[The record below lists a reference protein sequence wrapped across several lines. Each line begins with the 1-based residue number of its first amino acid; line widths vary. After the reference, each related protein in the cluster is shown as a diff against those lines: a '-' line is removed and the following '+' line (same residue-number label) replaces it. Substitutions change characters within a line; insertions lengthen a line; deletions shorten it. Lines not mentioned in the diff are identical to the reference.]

1 MNRPWKAL
9 AFLAAV
15 AGTALV
21 LSTSA
26 LAIGGGA
33 RPASA
38 AQWRT
43 SLGPDRSTGRLTAL
57 YPGAADDS
65 EVFSITVTNAGRAVQ
80 SLRSVIASVRVQ
92 DGRDVGTVAGA
103 DIPGCRAS
111 WFRVSIA
118 RASRAL
124 PARIAP
130 GASYTA
136 SLELAMR
143 NSATN
148 QDACRGAA
156 PAFTVTAR

>member
-1 MNRPWKAL
+1 MKRPWKAL
-9 AFLAAV
+9 ASLAAV
-15 AGTALV
+15 AGTAFV

-33 RPASA
+33 TPSSA

-43 SLGPDRSTGRLTAL
+43 SLGPARWTGRLTAL
-57 YPGAADDS
+57 YPGAADDT
-65 EVFSITVTNAGRAVQ
+65 EVFSITVTNASRAMQ

-92 DGRDVGTVAGA
+92 GGRDVGTVAGA